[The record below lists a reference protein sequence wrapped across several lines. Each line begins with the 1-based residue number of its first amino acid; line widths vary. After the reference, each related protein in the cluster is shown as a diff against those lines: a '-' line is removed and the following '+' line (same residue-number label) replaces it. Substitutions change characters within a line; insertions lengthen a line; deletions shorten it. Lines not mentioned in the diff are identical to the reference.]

1 VVAGAPDAKITPM
14 TKIEEV
20 QEALLGLIKNVAD
33 RIGSREDLSVADLE
47 TVIACY
53 EKVTAPPAAAAEI
66 VQVIPE
72 TSTQDP
78 HWGG

>member
-1 VVAGAPDAKITPM
+1 M

-20 QEALLGLIKNVAD
+20 QDALLGLIKNVAD
-33 RIGSREDLSVADLE
+33 RIGSRDDLSVADLE
-47 TVIACY
+47 TVVSCF
-53 EKVTAPPAAAAEI
+53 EKVTGAPTVEI

-72 TSTQDP
+72 TGGGDPP

>member
-1 VVAGAPDAKITPM
+1 M

-20 QEALLGLIKNVAD
+20 QDALLGLIKNVAD
-33 RIGSREDLSVADLE
+33 RIGGREDLSVADLA
-47 TVIACY
+47 TVVACY
-53 EKVTAPPAAAAEI
+53 ETVTAAPAVEI

-72 TSTQDP
+72 AGAQDP